1 MLAAGPAAAM
11 QAKIAIRTK
20 RMATYFIFA
29 LGVEESIDLF
39 VAFLGTVKDVLSLKN
54 SAKGEEISVYWF

>member
-1 MLAAGPAAAM
+1 M

-39 VAFLGTVKDVLSLKN
+39 VAFLGTVKDVLSLRN

>member
-39 VAFLGTVKDVLSLKN
+39 VAFLGTVKDVLSLRN